1 MTEKRRWNAYV
12 CPTCRLVFKFPADDD
27 DRGAC
32 CPACHQLL
40 QIPDQHSS
48 AVESIPDDVTSS
60 KGPEKIRKRRKRNRS
75 KDNFSWEK
83 ENEPKL
89 VRRGRRKRG
98 AQVLMLLSILF
109 TSALLAWFMLDQNK
123 TNSSQTSQ
131 AVEVPVI
138 KDLPN
143 TTKTIE
149 SNQLDSDFFK
159 HHKEFLAE
167 AEKIAEKFLSANH
180 VDELTNIVRNPDV
193 TIPKIMKL
201 HPDGKINMGGLQ
213 KFNPTEELNKS
224 GEFISL
230 SVRTKDYIDR
240 RMIFVNTVEGIRID
254 WESWV
259 GWCEMNWEEF
269 INAQPTK
276 GNLFRIKL
284 NNTNYYN
291 FNFTDEKK
299 WKSYILFS
307 YDKSHH
313 IYGYVERDSK
323 TAKKIDEKLGAEDSF
338 FTLSL
343 KFPVN
348 AATNNQVII
357 ERVISNG
364 WVVPTSPPP

>member
-60 KGPEKIRKRRKRNRS
+60 KGPKKIRKRRKRNRP

-98 AQVLMLLSILF
+98 AQVLMLLSILV

-131 AVEVPVI
+131 TVEVPAITSPPPAPKEAKPAEPDVPKI
-138 KDLPN
+138 DPN
-143 TTKTIE
+143 FITDAE
-149 SNQLDSDFFK
+149 V
-159 HHKEFLAE
+159 LAG
-167 AEKIAEKFLSANH
+167 KFLSAQS
-180 VDELTNIVRNPDV
+180 VEELRPLVRNPDA
-193 TIPKIMKL
+193 TIPRIMKL
-201 HPDGKINMGGLQ
+201 HPDGMIDMGGLHD
-213 KFNPTEELNKS
+213 FNPTEEIRKS
-224 GEFISL
+224 DDFISV
-230 SVRTKDYIDR
+230 SVRTKDFADR
-240 RMIFVNTVEGIRID
+240 TMIFVDTAEGIRID

-259 GWCEMNWEEF
+259 GWCEMGWEEF
-269 INAQPTK
+269 MAAKPTT
-276 GNLFRIKL
+276 GTLFRVKL
-284 NNTNYYN
+284 NKSNYFN

-299 WKSYILFS
+299 WKPYILFS
-307 YDKSHH
+307 FDETQRL
-313 IYGYVERDSK
+313 YGYVERDSAE
-323 TAKKIDEKLGAEDSF
+323 AKKIAESHGPQDSF

-343 KFPVN
+343 KFPKD